1 MKQNVT
7 FRKNVSDGKH
17 DSHPSHFPQA
27 SHLLERPIGA
37 ANAALDAESAA
48 VLEAIKGLLA

>member
-7 FRKNVSDGKH
+7 YRKNVSDGKH

-37 ANAALDAESAA
+37 ANAGSAA
-48 VLEAIKGLLA
+48 VLETSKGLLA